1 MFETSLSISSESPLK
16 QRGLT
21 AFVSLV
27 LQAVFVGVI
36 IVVPMLFT
44 DALPLRG
51 LKRIADIPAPPRLA
65 QTEPIPI
72 VRQRRQQE
80 VNVNQPIRVPQN
92 VPRPTIPTVDP
103 PALAPIL
110 TNSSNLGPNVPASQ
124 TNAQISDV
132 LNFHRTA
139 PPRNGSPPTKRW
151 RVSGGVEQGLLIQE
165 VKPVYPPLARQ
176 AGVRGEVILQA
187 VIGKDGRIEH
197 LRVISGNPWLAKAA
211 RDAVIQWRYRPYLL
225 DGEPVEVETQI
236 TVNFKAS

>member
-1 MFETSLSISSESPLK
+1 MFEDSLLISSESHSK

-21 AFVSLV
+21 AFVSLG
-27 LQAVFVGVI
+27 LQAIFVGVL

-51 LKRIADIPAPPRLA
+51 VKRIADIPATPRLP

-72 VRQRRQQE
+72 VRQNHQQE
-80 VNVNQPIRVPQN
+80 INAPEVIRVSQN
-92 VPRPTIPTVDP
+92 IPRSTIPMVEP
-103 PALAPIL
+103 PALPPTLADPFA
-110 TNSSNLGPNVPASQ
+110 SNVPTSQ
-124 TNAQISDV
+124 TGAQISDV
-132 LNFHRTA
+132 LNFRRTA

-151 RVSGGVEQGLLIQE
+151 RVSDGVEQGLLIRE

-176 AGVRGEVILQA
+176 AGVQGEVILLA
-187 VIGKDGRIEH
+187 VIGKDGRIEN
-197 LRVISGNPWLAKAA
+197 LRVISGNQLLVKAA
-211 RDAVIQWRYRPYLL
+211 WDAVVQWRYRPYLL